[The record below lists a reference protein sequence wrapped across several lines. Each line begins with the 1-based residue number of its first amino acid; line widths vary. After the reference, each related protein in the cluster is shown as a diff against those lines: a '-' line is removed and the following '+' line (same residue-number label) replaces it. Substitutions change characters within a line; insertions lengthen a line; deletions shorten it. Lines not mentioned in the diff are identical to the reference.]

1 MEGLLSDNI
10 FLACTFDFNV
20 LRALTDTMSSFD
32 DFMSFTEGSYRD
44 SKQVD
49 QLCFLISIYFDYY
62 HTVMNITMTDVEIKY
77 LLTDTDNISCY

>member
-1 MEGLLSDNI
+1 VTTF

-44 SKQVD
+44 SK
-49 QLCFLISIYFDYY
+49 
-62 HTVMNITMTDVEIKY
+62 
-77 LLTDTDNISCY
+77 